1 MIAIQKCLHGR
12 HSYFSVLDLVALDKA
27 FIDKIYNSQ
36 DVGKKKI
43 TDIIE
48 TVYENH
54 IIDGW
59 MELHIW
65 DKEYDLV
72 EF

>member
-1 MIAIQKCLHGR
+1 LHGR

-59 MELHIW
+59 MELHI
-65 DKEYDLV
+65 
-72 EF
+72 

>member
-1 MIAIQKCLHGR
+1 MHGR
-12 HSYFSVLDLVALDKA
+12 HSYFSVLDLFALDKA

-54 IIDGW
+54 IIDDW